1 MISGSSKIGARCTCI
16 QCCSVLCGSEE
27 SRATSGLI
35 GESRKATLLELLRPQ
50 LSAVPRDFSWAL
62 GKVMALGIAE
72 VERREREIPGAY
84 TELVEKHLVE
94 LQIAYFV
101 SSFCIF
107 LNPFI

>member
-1 MISGSSKIGARCTCI
+1 M
-16 QCCSVLCGSEE
+16 LCGSEE
-27 SRATSGLI
+27 SCETS
-35 GESRKATLLELLRPQ
+35 ESIEENHNETLLRPR